1 MDSSRISVGLI
12 QVGRSRV
19 GRIGVAGWLLLVVL
33 LVAACAQPAAPA
45 ATPSAAEPAGEQ
57 AAAPA
62 TEGDE
67 ASPAT
72 ESAAEETEGEL
83 PSIALVLIGPREDN
97 SWAEAAYNALQ
108 AQAEKGLETAFSE
121 SVSDA
126 DVARV
131 MRDYADQGFDIIIAH
146 SFSYQ
151 DAVFEVA
158 AEYPDVNFAWAGAI
172 GRTAEN
178 VADYDQPFYQAA
190 YLAGIIAGHVS
201 ESGNLGAVYGFD
213 IPACHS
219 MGEALL
225 AGAQTVNPDATL
237 TVSAVGDWG
246 DVAAS
251 KEAALAQVDTAG
263 VDYFVTCGE
272 AAALGA
278 IEAAQEAG
286 IYTTGYVGDMSELG
300 PEVVLTSVVWNLT
313 PTFDTIVAE
322 TQAGTFNA
330 PYYQFGVADGA
341 LDIVINPDLTDQ
353 VPAEA
358 LADVDAARAAIQA
371 GELEVPFIPE

>member
-1 MDSSRISVGLI
+1 MDSSRISVG
-12 QVGRSRV
+12 RSHV
-19 GRIGVAGWLLLVVL
+19 GRISVAGWLLLVVL
-33 LVAACAQPAAPA
+33 WVAACTQATAPA
-45 ATPSAAEPAGEQ
+45 TTTDAAQPAGEQ
-57 AAAPA
+57 AATPA
-62 TEGDE
+62 TEGEE
-67 ASPAT
+67 ATP
-72 ESAAEETEGEL
+72 AAEAAPGEAEGEL

-131 MRDYADQGFDIIIAH
+131 MRDYAEQGFDIIIAH

-190 YLAGIIAGHVS
+190 YLAGILAGHVS
-201 ESGNLGAVYGFD
+201 ASGSLGAVYGFD
-213 IPACHS
+213 IPACHA

-225 AGAQTVNPDATL
+225 AGAQTVNPEATL

-286 IYTTGYVGDMSELG
+286 VYTTGYVGDMSELG
-300 PEVVLTSVVWNLT
+300 PEVVLASVVWNMN
-313 PTFDTIVAE
+313 PIFDAIVAE
-322 TQAGTFNA
+322 TQAGAFDG

-341 LDIVINPDLTDQ
+341 LDIAINPALAGQ
-353 VPAEA
+353 IPAEA
-358 LADVDAARAAIQA
+358 LADVDEARAAIQA

>member
-1 MDSSRISVGLI
+1 MLSRTVVGQVRGAVWLI
-12 QVGRSRV
+12 VLV
-19 GRIGVAGWLLLVVL
+19 FLL
-33 LVAACAQPAAPA
+33 AACVQPGPAAPA
-45 ATPSAAEPAGEQ
+45 DAPTAPAAEEAPAGET
-57 AAAPA
+57 P
-62 TEGDE
+62 
-67 ASPAT
+67 
-72 ESAAEETEGEL
+72 AAEAEGEDEL
-83 PSIALVLIGPREDN
+83 PSIALVLIGPKDDK

-108 AQAEKGLETAFSE
+108 AQAEKGIETAFSE

-158 AEYPDVNFAWAGAI
+158 SEYPDVNFAWAGAI

-178 VADYDQPFYQAA
+178 VADYDQPFYEAA
-190 YLAGIIAGHVS
+190 YLAGILAGHVS
-201 ESGNLGAVYGFD
+201 ESGMLGGVYGFD

-225 AGAQTVNPDATL
+225 AGAQTVNADASL
-237 TVSAVGDWG
+237 TVSGVGDWG

-251 KEAALAQVDTAG
+251 KEAALAQIDTAG

-286 IYTTGYVGDMSELG
+286 GYTTGYVGDMSALG
-300 PEVVLTSVVWNLT
+300 PEVVLSSVVWNMI
-313 PTFDTIVAE
+313 PIFDAIVAD
-322 TQAGTFNA
+322 TQSGSFDA
-330 PYYQFGVADGA
+330 PYYQFGVADEA
-341 LDIVINPDLTDQ
+341 LDIVINPGLAETI
-353 VPAEA
+353 PAEA
-358 LADVDAARAAIQA
+358 TAALEEARAAIVS
-371 GELEVPFIPE
+371 GELEVPFVPE